1 MPTDLLWLAAAVGN
15 STFIEHFY
23 DHRFHNKL
31 YAGRRRFITQY
42 VERFPLPDPYS
53 ESGRAIVAKVRR
65 IHRCLPSPEAHGLQ
79 KELDAMVW
87 EAFGLRLEKI
97 SRSHTSSLE
106 SQLVSGLAQPGG
118 NACPQAAAW
127 PVAGEQNA

>member
-1 MPTDLLWLAAAVGN
+1 MGQVLIQV
-15 STFIEHFY
+15 
-23 DHRFHNKL
+23 
-31 YAGRRRFITQY
+31 
-42 VERFPLPDPYS
+42 
-53 ESGRAIVAKVRR
+53 VADAKHIYRR
-65 IHRCLPSPEAHGLQ
+65 IPSPEAYGLQ

-97 SRSHTSSLE
+97 SWSHTSSLE